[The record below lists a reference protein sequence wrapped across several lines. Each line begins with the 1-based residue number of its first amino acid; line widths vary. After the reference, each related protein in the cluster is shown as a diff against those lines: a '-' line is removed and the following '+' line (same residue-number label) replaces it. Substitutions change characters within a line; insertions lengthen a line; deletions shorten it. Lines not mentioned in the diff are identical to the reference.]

1 MLETDSLRTQM
12 RFLPVPLA
20 LTAALFAS
28 PVTVVAQRAPVDTVK
43 VSEVTILG
51 SEQHSKLSTN
61 IPGSVSKV
69 SAKQIR
75 LLMPVNGNEVFRR
88 VPGLNVVD
96 EEGLGFRANIGIRG
110 LDPDRSRSVLILEDG
125 VPMAL
130 APYGEP
136 ELYYTPVMDRMA
148 GVEVLKGSGQIQY
161 GPQTIGGVINYL
173 TADATT
179 TALTTVKLHGGQRG
193 YFSGLASYGS
203 TFGNTGQIVTYL
215 HKRAGNLGP
224 V

>member
-51 SEQHSKLSTN
+51 SEQHSKLFTN

-96 EEGLGFRANIGIRG
+96 ARKAW
-110 LDPDRSRSVLILEDG
+110 
-125 VPMAL
+125 A
-130 APYGEP
+130 
-136 ELYYTPVMDRMA
+136 
-148 GVEVLKGSGQIQY
+148 
-161 GPQTIGGVINYL
+161 
-173 TADATT
+173 
-179 TALTTVKLHGGQRG
+179 
-193 YFSGLASYGS
+193 
-203 TFGNTGQIVTYL
+203 
-215 HKRAGNLGP
+215 
-224 V
+224 